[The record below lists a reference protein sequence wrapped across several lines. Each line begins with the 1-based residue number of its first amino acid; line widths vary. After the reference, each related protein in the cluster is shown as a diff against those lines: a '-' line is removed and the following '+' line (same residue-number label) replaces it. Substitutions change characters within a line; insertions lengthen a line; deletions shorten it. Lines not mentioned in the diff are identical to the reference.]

1 MFATNSNQAFMKSVY
16 ILLFVLV
23 ISNFSQAQTNPIQ
36 FGMDTNFV
44 LPIGIPVDTIAPRI
58 NTTSITGK
66 KIDTDELIKEGAVV
80 VIFYRGEWCPVCT
93 RYLAELN
100 KSLPK
105 ITAKGATVLVIS
117 PELTAHAVN
126 TKEDTKSDFIFIS
139 DSTLKIVK
147 DYDVLFDVTKKYT
160 NKILTKLQSD
170 IAENNGANKA
180 QLPVPA
186 TYIIDKNG
194 KIIYKQF
201 DYNYRNRASAED
213 ILKML

>member
-1 MFATNSNQAFMKSVY
+1 MKSVFI
-16 ILLFVLV
+16 ILIALMA
-23 ISNFSQAQTNPIQ
+23 SNFSQAQTSPTQ

-44 LPIGIPVDTIAPRI
+44 IPIGIPVDTIAPRI

-100 KSLPK
+100 ESLPK
-105 ITAKGATVLVIS
+105 ITAKGATVLLVS
-117 PELTAHAVN
+117 PELTEHAQN

-139 DSTLKIVK
+139 DSNLKIET
-147 DYDVLFDVTKKYT
+147 DYDVLFDVTKKYN

-170 IAENNGANKA
+170 IAENNGAEKA
-180 QLPVPA
+180 KLPVPA
-186 TYIIDKNG
+186 TYIIGENG